1 MKRTLTII
9 ILTALHL
16 LFLCF
21 IASAHSVILWAY
33 VERGEVYVEAF
44 TQNGTK
50 IKDAKLVVVDQ
61 SGNSLLE
68 GRTNAEGKFNFD
80 PPVKDEMTIV
90 MVIDDAHKAE
100 FKLMAEDFEEQ

>member
-9 ILTALHL
+9 ILIALHL
-16 LFLCF
+16 CFLSF

-33 VERGEVYVEAF
+33 FEKGEVYVEAF
-44 TQNGTK
+44 TQKGTK
-50 IKDAKLVVVDQ
+50 IKDAKLVVVDK
-61 SGNSLLE
+61 SGNTLLE
-68 GRTNAEGKFNFD
+68 GRTDAEGKFNFD

>member
-16 LFLCF
+16 LFLSV
-21 IASAHSVILWAY
+21 IASAHSVILWAFI
-33 VERGEVYVEAF
+33 EKGEVYVEAF

-50 IKDAKLVVVDQ
+50 IKNAKLVVVDK

-68 GRTNAEGKFNFD
+68 GRTDAEGKFNFD

-90 MVIDDAHKAE
+90 MIIDDAHKAE